1 MIPDYEEFE
10 ELCEKMDQ
18 ELADEIK
25 RQEGFMRAVE
35 ESVLKIIYEIH
46 PDFDEVPTNIKTR
59 ITKDLH
65 QAAVEINELLDYVLT
80 GKTDIDYGMGASP
93 VREIDETEHPLLKQS
108 YEKAKEKIVK
118 FFPEIYEADSQTLLH
133 INMTCFVS
141 MHLFEEGFNFLC
153 VDYLEYFVKED

>member
-18 ELADEIK
+18 EFADEIK

-35 ESVLKIIYEIH
+35 DSVLKIIYEIH
-46 PDFDEVPTNIKTR
+46 PDYDEVPTNIKTR

-80 GKTDIDYGMGASP
+80 GKTDIDYCMEASP